1 MGFQLSKMHRFIA
14 LVCLDFEFCLFVFE
28 DVTQAIE
35 TFYDNFSQFYYLF
48 QTKKTPRNINNSSIL
63 QNNSYWNII
72 VHLWILLKW
81 IENQFAACLTVI

>member
-48 QTKKTPRNINNSSIL
+48 QTKKPPETSIA
-63 QNNSYWNII
+63 QVFCRII
-72 VHLWILLKW
+72 HTEI
-81 IENQFAACLTVI
+81 